1 METLII
7 ILVSLSI
14 GGLGVFLILN
24 FIKQNNSDLKSED
37 FKDIK
42 SAIEEI
48 RELAEDEKKDRLISK
63 GQKQEQYT
71 QEMSL
76 MKELEKNT
84 TKLTTALTGSNK
96 QQGNWG
102 EVILKNLLN
111 NAGFQEGRDYT
122 SQIKF
127 DSADGDNK
135 QQPDIIINLPE
146 NRQIIIDSKVSLKD
160 YYEFMN
166 SESEEARK
174 EALKKHIL
182 SMQRHIKQL
191 ANTDYQNLYQI
202 NSLDVIVLFTP
213 VESAFHSFSECGEE
227 IIEEA
232 SRKKIII
239 VSPSTLFGVL
249 KIIENMWSVQKRNER
264 ADQIARIATEIYDQ
278 VGLVHESFEKA
289 YLELE
294 KYSKHLEL
302 AKNRLK
308 DGKGSLL
315 SKANKM
321 KELGGLQTKKTLPG
335 IDDDSHNDSGIEN
348 N

>member
-1 METLII
+1 MDLFLI
-7 ILVSLSI
+7 VFLSI
-14 GGLGVFLILN
+14 VGSSIITYILLAS
-24 FIKQNNSDLKSED
+24 IKKENKNLTSED

-42 SAIEEI
+42 SAIDEI

-63 GQKQEQYT
+63 GEKQEQYT

-76 MKELEKNT
+76 MKELKKNANE
-84 TKLTTALTGSNK
+84 LTTALTGSNK

-111 NAGFQEGRDYT
+111 NAGFQEGRDYI

-127 DSADGDNK
+127 DSADSDSK

-146 NRQIIIDSKVSLKD
+146 KRQIVIDSKVSLKD
-160 YYEFMN
+160 WYTFMN
-166 SESEEARK
+166 SDDEGSRK

-191 ANTDYQNLYQI
+191 SNTDYQKLYQI

-213 VESAFHSFSECGEE
+213 VESAFHSFSERGEE

-249 KIIENMWSVQKRNER
+249 KIIENMWSVQKRNEK
-264 ADQIARIATEIYDQ
+264 ADHIARIASEIYDQ

-289 YLELE
+289 YSELE
-294 KYSKHLEL
+294 KYSKHLDL

-308 DGKGSLL
+308 DGKGSLV

-321 KELGGLQTKKTLPG
+321 KEIGGLQTKKILP
-335 IDDDSHNDSGIEN
+335 DTDNDTVINLEVDKK
-348 N
+348 